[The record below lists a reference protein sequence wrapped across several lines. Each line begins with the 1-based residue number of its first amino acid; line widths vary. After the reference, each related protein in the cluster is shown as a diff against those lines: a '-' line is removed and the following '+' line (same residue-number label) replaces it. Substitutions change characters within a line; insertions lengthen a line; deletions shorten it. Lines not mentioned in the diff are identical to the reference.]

1 MMVQGKSGSFPAL
14 TVGRT
19 SVAVTAVT
27 ITDDNSVIAA
37 YSSYLVNLKTK
48 QRLKVFQHQA
58 VHALY
63 VSNSSLLVCG
73 GRSISIVDISRD
85 SKMSISSPE
94 RRLKDWIISAVWMSE
109 KIIAVLFS
117 YNSVAILDS
126 STLASVQDVQC
137 DSCCI
142 IYGGCL
148 VVEEGVLV
156 CCSGTVFNKP
166 LLWKPLLQSK
176 VIMSYEGH
184 SGVIFDIKLTRDK
197 LYSVSDDRTLIIWNR
212 VSGEIE
218 HRLYGH
224 TARVLKVVLMSW
236 CEGVV
241 TVGEDNQ
248 CIIWSRET
256 GEKFSCITPHSGN
269 GIRSVCCKNNTVVTG
284 GWDST
289 VVKYSLSSRYKHP
302 QQNFKFSLD
311 KDPPKWVSWITGE
324 RLLVQLSSGEVRVY
338 DSALSDF
345 KVVMS
350 SAESGF
356 KGYSTY
362 CELSGVVI
370 VGGITGRICLLDSES
385 LRFSYVNCDRE
396 GKIFSLTAVSCE
408 GSDRK
413 LFISCQ
419 ESGNLVLW
427 EVSECL
433 SAKPLKTYVLPKCR
447 NRWLTSAC
455 TDESGEFLV
464 VGDRRGGVHL
474 YPLKVTSS
482 EGKSPL
488 FSISG
493 LHGENGISQ
502 LTTQQNLVVT
512 VGRDGNVRHLKFEK
526 ESLVIVKK
534 YKPMSGVYWVEKL
547 EQKGGLTLMH
557 YFHGQ
562 QFKMTVLESG
572 ETIFCVEC
580 GGGHRS
586 WDAHF
591 DGSFVHFA
599 YVKNPQIKVV
609 KQRVTPNLFKRHGSL
624 NHGSEINS
632 AIYYRDLIV
641 TAGEDC
647 SLIAHSQDHSL
658 PISSHISSI
667 RSLCVSDCG
676 LLFSTGG
683 RGSLKAWHIPPDRTD
698 LELVSDYTV
707 VSNTHIPVGYN
718 SSYRF
723 DQRNSDN
730 DQRVMSVDCCKSTD
744 SQFVCLVACGLSNGE
759 VYLLGYTPDCR
770 FIRILSHYQ
779 HNCIT
784 RVKLTVTCPET
795 GTLLLLLSTTF
806 GMVEGLNIQ
815 GSAIDS
821 KFSCRLHSSGINGLD
836 LRLGPS
842 AEVLT
847 IGDDGDVIR
856 SSLSASDSRL
866 DSITPLARQTT
877 HFSAGIAVRFLNTD
891 RFITVGSDQRLFV
904 LDTDLQP
911 VYCCYVDVPDPHDL
925 VISNSTSYADLA
937 VLVCGKGLQE
947 FIM

>member
-1 MMVQGKSGSFPAL
+1 MVQGKSESTLPVK
-14 TVGRT
+14 VGRT
-19 SVAVTAVT
+19 SVAVTAVC
-27 ITDDNSVIAA
+27 IADDNSVVAA

-48 QRLKVFQHQA
+48 QRLKVFKHQA
-58 VHALY
+58 IHSLY

-73 GRSISIVDISRD
+73 GRSISIVDMSHD
-85 SKMSISSPE
+85 SKMNISRPE
-94 RRLKDWIISAVWMSE
+94 RRLKDWIISAVWMGE
-109 KIIAVLFS
+109 KSIAVLFS

-126 STLASVQDVQC
+126 FTLASVQDVQC

-176 VIMSYEGH
+176 VVMSYEGH
-184 SGVIFDIKLTRDK
+184 SGVIFDIKLTEKK
-197 LYSVSDDRTLIIWNR
+197 LFSVSDDRTLIIWDR
-212 VSGEIE
+212 WSGEIE

-224 TARVLKVVLMSW
+224 TARVLKVALMPW

-248 CIIWSRET
+248 CIVWRCET
-256 GEKFSCITPHSGN
+256 GEKMSNITPHSGN
-269 GIRSVCCKNNTVVTG
+269 GIRSVCCRNNTVVTG
-284 GWDST
+284 GWDSS
-289 VVKYSLSSRYKHP
+289 VVEYSITSKNQHH
-302 QQNFKFSLD
+302 QQNFESDLD
-311 KDPPKWVSWITGE
+311 LESPKWVCWITNA

-338 DSALSDF
+338 DSEVRDF
-345 KVVMS
+345 HIVLS

-356 KGYSTY
+356 KGYSTH
-362 CELSGVVI
+362 CKLDGLVI
-370 VGGITGRICLLDSES
+370 VGGITGRICLLDCES

-396 GKIFSLTAVSCE
+396 SKIYSLTAVSCK

-413 LFISCQ
+413 FFISCQ
-419 ESGNLVLW
+419 DAGHLVLW
-427 EVSECL
+427 KMSESL
-433 SAKPLKTYVLPKCR
+433 TAETLETFVLPKCR

-455 TDESGEFLV
+455 INESEEFLV
-464 VGDRRGGVHL
+464 VGDRRGGIHL
-474 YPLKVTSS
+474 YPLKIKSC
-482 EGKSPL
+482 EAKSPL
-488 FSISG
+488 FSVSG

-502 LTTQQNLVVT
+502 LTTQQNLVVS
-512 VGRDGNVRHLKFEK
+512 VGRDGNVRHLKIEK

-534 YKPMSGVYWVEKL
+534 YKPMSGVYWVERL
-547 EQKGGLTLMH
+547 EQQDVLTVMH

-572 ETIFCVEC
+572 DTIFCVEC

-586 WDAHF
+586 WDAQF
-591 DGSFVHFA
+591 DESFVHFA
-599 YVKNPQIKVV
+599 YVKNYQVKTLKQKV
-609 KQRVTPNLFKRHGSL
+609 TLNLYKRYGSV

-632 AIYYRDLIV
+632 AVYHRDLIV
-641 TAGEDC
+641 SAGEDC
-647 SLIAHSQDHSL
+647 SLIAHSQDHSVT
-658 PISSHISSI
+658 ISGHISNV
-667 RSLCVSDCG
+667 RSVCVSDCG
-676 LLFSTGG
+676 VLFSAGG

-698 LELVSDYTV
+698 LDLVSDYTV
-707 VSNTHIPVGYN
+707 VSGTHIPVGYN

-730 DQRVMSVDCCKSTD
+730 DQRVMSVDCCGSTD
-744 SQFVCLVACGLSNGE
+744 SQFLCMVACGLSNGE
-759 VYLLGYTPDCR
+759 VYLLGYTPDSR
-770 FIRILSHYQ
+770 FIRLLSHYQ

-784 RVKLTVTCPET
+784 RVKLTVSCPET
-795 GTLLLLLSTTF
+795 GSLLLLLSTTF
-806 GMVEGLNIQ
+806 GMVQGLNIRE
-815 GSAIDS
+815 SAIDS

-866 DSITPLARQTT
+866 DSITPLARRTT

-891 RFITVGSDQRLFV
+891 RLITVGSDQRLYV
-904 LDTDLQP
+904 LDRDLQP

-925 VISNSTSYADLA
+925 VISTTASYADLA